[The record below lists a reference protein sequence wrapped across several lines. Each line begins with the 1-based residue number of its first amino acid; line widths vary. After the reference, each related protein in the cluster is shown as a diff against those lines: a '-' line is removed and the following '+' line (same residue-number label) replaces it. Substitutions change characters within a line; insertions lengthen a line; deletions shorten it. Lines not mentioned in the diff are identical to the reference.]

1 MSSPATRTVFLTGS
15 TGYMGSRLTRLLLFR
30 GHYVKALARFN
41 TATIRDL
48 SKDCHPV
55 FGDAVNGGYEE
66 HIAPADTF
74 VHLVG
79 VSHPSPSK
87 AALFRS
93 VDLKSVETAVR
104 AAQSAQ
110 IRHFV
115 YVSVAH
121 PAPVMKAYTA
131 VRQECEEMIRA
142 SGLNATI
149 LRPWYVLGPGH
160 RWPYALL
167 PLYWLME
174 RMPATRESALRLGLV
189 RLDQMLNALVAA
201 IESPSEGMRIMDVP
215 AIRKQLA
222 MQNPGNTVASSAR
235 PF

>member
-15 TGYMGSRLTRLLLFR
+15 TGYMGSRLSRLLLSR
-30 GHYVKALARFN
+30 GHYVRALARFN
-41 TATIRDL
+41 AATIRNL
-48 SKDCHPV
+48 SQDCHPV

-104 AAQSAQ
+104 AGQAAR

-167 PLYWLME
+167 PMYWLME
-174 RMPATRESALRLGLV
+174 RIPGTRESALRLGLV
-189 RLDQMLNALVAA
+189 TLDQMLNALVAA
-201 IESPSEGMRIMDVP
+201 VENPSEGMRTMDVP
-215 AIRKQLA
+215 TIRKQSA
-222 MQNPGNTVASSAR
+222 VPNPVETVASPA
-235 PF
+235 